1 MWSFTQLDTHSSYAT
16 HLLPGIFVM
25 ALGMGFVF
33 IPMTLAASHGVEAKD
48 SGAAA
53 SALNTAQQIG
63 GSIGLAALTT
73 VYSHYATQRA
83 DELKAAA
90 AAAMAKVPTSVQETA
105 EFKSKMQ
112 AQQAAGALDVQ
123 TFASTHGFW
132 VASGMLLVGALLILI
147 FITIRSDELQTDG
160 AAPTAHVG

>member
-1 MWSFTQLDTHSSYAT
+1 MND
-16 HLLPGIFVM
+16 P
-25 ALGMGFVF
+25 
-33 IPMTLAASHGVEAKD
+33 K
-48 SGAAA
+48 
-53 SALNTAQQIG
+53 
-63 GSIGLAALTT
+63 
-73 VYSHYATQRA
+73 
-83 DELKAAA
+83 
-90 AAAMAKVPTSVQETA
+90 AAAMAKVPTSVQGTD